1 MSSGNR
7 YSAPTPLQ
15 ATPQLAS
22 ELLCWNFAARVL
34 CGQETLDGQS
44 PSQCF
49 RDAGTFDCLVF
60 GIWPLS
66 TDPATST
73 IGYQALERLSGQVT
87 GQNLDCHAGVAGHSR
102 LANKARPPSG
112 VDSHCSLSAAAN
124 QRGGL
129 EAKGEPRRASG
140 QVPEH
145 GRPQDRAQGKEKA
158 REDSWQGHLNF
169 AGCPGPAREGRWGR
183 DV

>member
-66 TDPATST
+66 TDSATST

-87 GQNLDCHAGVAGHSR
+87 GQNLDCHQTRPDR
-102 LANKARPPSG
+102 LLESIPIALCRRLPISE
-112 VDSHCSLSAAAN
+112 AAL
-124 QRGGL
+124 R
-129 EAKGEPRRASG
+129 RRASRVG
-140 QVPEH
+140 QV
-145 GRPQDRAQGKEKA
+145 GRFQNMAGRKTGRKAKKRHEKIRGKA
-158 REDSWQGHLNF
+158 T
-169 AGCPGPAREGRWGR
+169 
-183 DV
+183 